1 MAETE
6 KPIWVVRG
14 GKTGDADEIFLNKN
28 FIATGWPQMGDLSS
42 LKADRNAFKAKV
54 DEIYRDKKPGA
65 IPNIAGQLFRYVH
78 EMKTSDI
85 IVYPS
90 KRDRNVHIGEI
101 IGLYKFDTSVSNQY
115 PNLRQ
120 VKWLKSVPRTQFSQG
135 ALYEIGSAMTI
146 FQVRNYADEF
156 RAVISGK
163 APQPLAPQEDKT
175 VQVVSDDIEETT
187 HDFILKI
194 LSKEL
199 KGHPLSHF
207 VAQLLNIMGYQTR
220 ISPEGADGGVDI
232 IAHRDKLG
240 FEPPIIKV
248 QVKSSDGSIGDP
260 VVSALYGKVAHNEFG
275 MIVTL
280 GTFTPQAK
288 SFARSKS
295 NLRLID
301 GEELVSLILEYYES
315 FDSLYKG
322 LLPLKKVYV
331 PVNLEDEE

>member
-14 GKTGDADEIFLNKN
+14 GKTGDADDIFLIKK
-28 FIATGWPQMGDLSS
+28 FIATGWPEMGDLST
-42 LKADRNAFKAKV
+42 LAADRNAFKKKV
-54 DEIYRDKKPGA
+54 AETYKDEKPGA
-65 IPNIAGQLFRYVH
+65 IPNYAGQLFRYVH
-78 EMKTSDI
+78 EMKIGDI

-90 KRDRNVHIGEI
+90 RIDRMVHIGEI
-101 IGLYKFDTSVSNQY
+101 IGPYKYDPSVSARY

-120 VKWLKSVPRTQFSQG
+120 VKWVKEVPRTKFSQG

-146 FQVRNYADEF
+146 FQVKNYADEF
-156 RAVISGK
+156 RLVLSGK
-163 APQPLAPQEDKT
+163 SLPDLPPEKDKT
-175 VQVVSDDIEETT
+175 VKLVFNDIEETT
-187 HDFILKI
+187 RDFILKI

-207 VAQLLNIMGYQTR
+207 VAQLLNIMGYKTR

-232 IAHRDKLG
+232 IAHKDKLG

-248 QVKSSDGSIGDP
+248 QVKSSDGNIGDP
-260 VVSALYGKVAHNEFG
+260 IVSSLYGKVGTAEYG

-280 GTFTPQAK
+280 GAFTPQAK

-301 GEELVSLILEYYES
+301 GQELVDLILEYYEN
-315 FDSLYKG
+315 FDSQYKG

-331 PVNLEDEE
+331 PVNLEEEE